1 MLSSDWPFARKVKQ
15 RDSLV
20 CKDTADNS
28 REWTGSGGAT
38 DLDDV
43 VGEGVLAEH
52 LQRAAV
58 VQQAPGLQTPPPA
71 ASKTK

>member
-15 RDSLV
+15 RDFLV

-28 REWTGSGGAT
+28 REWSGST

-58 VQQAPGLQTPPPA
+58 VQQAPDLQTPPTA
-71 ASKTK
+71 IE

>member
-1 MLSSDWPFARKVKQ
+1 MLSSDWPFARKFVHKH
-15 RDSLV
+15 RDSL
-20 CKDTADNS
+20 CKDIADNS
-28 REWTGSGGAT
+28 REWAAT

-58 VQQAPGLQTPPPA
+58 VQQAPDLQTPPTA
-71 ASKTK
+71 IE

>member
-1 MLSSDWPFARKVKQ
+1 MTSTANVELRLAVCSQVQTSH
-15 RDSLV
+15 DSLV

-28 REWTGSGGAT
+28 REWVGSGGAT

-58 VQQAPGLQTPPPA
+58 VQQAPDLPP
-71 ASKTK
+71 

>member
-28 REWTGSGGAT
+28 SEWSGGAT

-43 VGEGVLAEH
+43 VGKGVLAEH

-58 VQQAPGLQTPPPA
+58 VQQAPDLPP
-71 ASKTK
+71 